1 MHDGSMATLR
11 VRDLMTS
18 GVLTLEVGGN
28 LAEASDLMNVHRIR
42 HLPIL
47 DDDGALVGL
56 VSQRD
61 LLRGALGGGADL
73 PASIQRAYLRSIP
86 VDEVMIRNVETVEP
100 AVAIRDAAARMIDLK
115 IGSLLVV
122 EGPELVG
129 ILTESD
135 FVRWVQ
141 ANA

>member
-1 MHDGSMATLR
+1 MATLR
-11 VRDLMTS
+11 VSDLMTA
-18 GVLTLEVGGN
+18 GVHTLDVGGN

-47 DDDGALVGL
+47 DASGLLVGL

-86 VDEVMIRNVETVEP
+86 VDEVMIRDVETVEP
-100 AVAIRDAAARMIDLK
+100 EVAIKDAAARMIDLK

-122 EGPELVG
+122 DGRDLVG

-141 ANA
+141 AHA

>member
-1 MHDGSMATLR
+1 MTAGVHTL
-11 VRDLMTS
+11 D
-18 GVLTLEVGGN
+18 VGGN

-47 DDDGALVGL
+47 DASGLLVGL

-86 VDEVMIRNVETVEP
+86 VDEVMIRDVETVEP
-100 AVAIRDAAARMIDLK
+100 EVAIKDAAARMIDLK

-122 EGPELVG
+122 DGHDLVG

-141 ANA
+141 AHA

>member
-1 MHDGSMATLR
+1 VHDGSMATLR